1 MSAER
6 ARAVAPAAGSV
17 LEDLPVCEVF
27 DRLSWEIELAA
38 ARCLLV
44 DKVVGQMVELLPGD
58 RAGFLETLHGVDLL
72 HQHLQGLAVFS
83 RTLSQRASKRA
94 RVSVVDALDA
104 VTLGSVV
111 ERLRASMGAF
121 VDPDEPAAGDVDLF

>member
-6 ARAVAPAAGSV
+6 AREAAPAAGV

-44 DKVVGQMVELLPGD
+44 DKVVGQMIELLPGD
-58 RAGFLETLHGVDLL
+58 RAAFVESLHGVDLL
-72 HQHLQGLAVFS
+72 HQQLQGLAVFS
-83 RTLSQRASKRA
+83 RTLSQRASRRA
-94 RVSVVDALDA
+94 RVSVVEALGA
-104 VTLGSVV
+104 VTLGSLV
-111 ERLRASMGAF
+111 ERLNASMGAF
-121 VDPDEPAAGDVDLF
+121 VDPDDVAAGDVDLF